1 MFLSLYNY
9 FNNTLSKER
18 IYKLMKNK
26 GLVIFCS
33 VLVGVCAAVAA
44 TLVIINYFKKK
55 KGELE
60 DTNYV
65 FENDFEEDEAELV
78 AE

>member
-1 MFLSLYNY
+1 
-9 FNNTLSKER
+9 
-18 IYKLMKNK
+18 MKNK
-26 GLVIFCS
+26 GFIVFCS

-55 KGELE
+55 KELQ

-65 FENDFEEDEAELV
+65 FENDFEQDDAELV